1 MSGVIP
7 DICAFLYRR
16 NNFMISVSKAKIQN
30 IDKWLIAAVCALTV
44 FGIVCVGSALRINLG
59 EDASG
64 YYSQMIFFAS
74 GLVIMFFVAFLDID
88 YISRFDRAIYIVN
101 IILLIAVILVGSS
114 ANNAVRWIKI
124 GPIRIQPSEFSKVI
138 MIFCMANFIDK
149 KKDSINNISTLI
161 RLAVLVIVPVMMIFV
176 QPALSACLVI
186 LFIFCVQMF
195 VAELDYRLI
204 GKILIIVVPII
215 GIIVL
220 DSIREDPLFVDLVL
234 KDYMITRI
242 RDLVIQDPG
251 SETYYQTMKSISAI
265 SSGQLTGKGLYQGTH
280 NQLSYLPEPQ
290 NDFIFSVIGEEFG
303 FLGCML
309 VLALLFFI
317 IVRCIMIAMEA
328 RDMKERLIA
337 AGVAGMFVF
346 QTFVNV
352 GVATG
357 IMPNTGM
364 SLPFVSSGGSSLWTN
379 MVAVGLVLN
388 IDLRHS
394 RTLFEGEF

>member
-1 MSGVIP
+1 
-7 DICAFLYRR
+7 
-16 NNFMISVSKAKIQN
+16 MISINKAKFQN
-30 IDKWLIAAVCALTV
+30 LDKWLVAAVCALSV
-44 FGIVCVGSALRINLG
+44 FGIICIGSALHVNLG
-59 EDASG
+59 EDPSS
-64 YYSQMIFFAS
+64 YYSQMVFFAS
-74 GLVIMFFVAFLDID
+74 GLVIMFAVAFFDMD
-88 YISRFDRAIYIVN
+88 YLSRFDKALYIVN
-101 IILLIAVILVGSS
+101 ILLLVAVILVGSS
-114 ANNAVRWIKI
+114 SNNAVRWIKI
-124 GPIRIQPSEFSKVI
+124 GPVRLQPSEFSKVI

-149 KKDSINNISTLI
+149 KKDSINNISILA
-161 RLAVLVIVPVMMIFV
+161 RLCALVIVPVILVFI
-176 QPALSACLVI
+176 QPALSASLVI

-195 VAELDYRLI
+195 VAEIDYRFI
-204 GKILIIVVPII
+204 GKILIVIVPVVAV
-215 GIIVL
+215 IVL
-220 DSIREDPLFVDLVL
+220 DSIREDPIFVDLIF

-265 SSGQLTGKGLYQGTH
+265 SSGQLTGKGLYQGTL

-303 FLGCML
+303 FIGCMM

-317 IVRCIMIAMEA
+317 IVRCIFIAMES

-337 AGVAGMFVF
+337 AGVAGMLIF

-379 MVAVGLVLN
+379 MAAVGLVLN
-388 IDLRHS
+388 IDLRRS
-394 RTLFEGEF
+394 RTLFEGEY

>member
-1 MSGVIP
+1 
-7 DICAFLYRR
+7 
-16 NNFMISVSKAKIQN
+16 
-30 IDKWLIAAVCALTV
+30 
-44 FGIVCVGSALRINLG
+44 
-59 EDASG
+59 
-64 YYSQMIFFAS
+64 
-74 GLVIMFFVAFLDID
+74 
-88 YISRFDRAIYIVN
+88 
-101 IILLIAVILVGSS
+101 
-114 ANNAVRWIKI
+114 
-124 GPIRIQPSEFSKVI
+124 
-138 MIFCMANFIDK
+138 
-149 KKDSINNISTLI
+149 
-161 RLAVLVIVPVMMIFV
+161 
-176 QPALSACLVI
+176 
-186 LFIFCVQMF
+186 
-195 VAELDYRLI
+195 
-204 GKILIIVVPII
+204 
-215 GIIVL
+215 
-220 DSIREDPLFVDLVL
+220 
-234 KDYMITRI
+234 MITRI

-265 SSGQLTGKGLYQGTH
+265 SSGQLTGKGLYQGTL

>member
-1 MSGVIP
+1 
-7 DICAFLYRR
+7 
-16 NNFMISVSKAKIQN
+16 MISINKAKFQN
-30 IDKWLIAAVCALTV
+30 LDKWLVAAVCALSV
-44 FGIVCVGSALRINLG
+44 FGIICIGSALHVNLG
-59 EDASG
+59 EDPSS
-64 YYSQMIFFAS
+64 YYSQMVFFAS
-74 GLVIMFFVAFLDID
+74 GLVIMFAVAFFDMD
-88 YISRFDRAIYIVN
+88 YLSRFDKALYIVN
-101 IILLIAVILVGSS
+101 ILLLVAVILVGSS
-114 ANNAVRWIKI
+114 SNNAVRWIKI
-124 GPIRIQPSEFSKVI
+124 GPVRLQPSEFSKVI

-149 KKDSINNISTLI
+149 KKDSINNISILA
-161 RLAVLVIVPVMMIFV
+161 RLCALVIVPVILVFI
-176 QPALSACLVI
+176 QPALSASLVI

-195 VAELDYRLI
+195 VAEIDYRFI
-204 GKILIIVVPII
+204 GKILIVIVPVVAV
-215 GIIVL
+215 IVL
-220 DSIREDPLFVDLVL
+220 DSIREDPIFVDLIF

-265 SSGQLTGKGLYQGTH
+265 SSGQLTGKGLYQGTL

-303 FLGCML
+303 FIGCMM

-317 IVRCIMIAMEA
+317 IVRCIFIAMES

-337 AGVAGMFVF
+337 AGVAGMLIF

-364 SLPFVSSGGSSLWTN
+364 SLPFISSGGSSLWTN
-379 MVAVGLVLN
+379 MAAVGLVLN
-388 IDLRHS
+388 IDLRRS
-394 RTLFEGEF
+394 RTLFEGEY

>member
-1 MSGVIP
+1 
-7 DICAFLYRR
+7 
-16 NNFMISVSKAKIQN
+16 MISINKAKFQN
-30 IDKWLIAAVCALTV
+30 LDKWLVAAVCALSV
-44 FGIVCVGSALRINLG
+44 FGIICIGSALHVNLG
-59 EDASG
+59 EDPSS
-64 YYSQMIFFAS
+64 YYSQMVFFAS
-74 GLVIMFFVAFLDID
+74 GLVIMFAVAFFDMD
-88 YISRFDRAIYIVN
+88 YLSRFDKALYIVN
-101 IILLIAVILVGSS
+101 ILLLVAVILVGSS
-114 ANNAVRWIKI
+114 SNNAVRWIKI
-124 GPIRIQPSEFSKVI
+124 GPVRLQPSEFSKVI

-149 KKDSINNISTLI
+149 KKDSINNISILA
-161 RLAVLVIVPVMMIFV
+161 RLCALVIVPVILVFI
-176 QPALSACLVI
+176 QPALSASLVI

-195 VAELDYRLI
+195 VAEIDYRFI
-204 GKILIIVVPII
+204 GKILIVIVPVVAV
-215 GIIVL
+215 IVL
-220 DSIREDPLFVDLVL
+220 DSIREDPIFVDLIF

-265 SSGQLTGKGLYQGTH
+265 SSGQLTGKGLYQGTL

-303 FLGCML
+303 FIGCTM

-317 IVRCIMIAMEA
+317 IVRCIFIAMES

-337 AGVAGMFVF
+337 AGVAGMLIF

-379 MVAVGLVLN
+379 MAAVGLVLN
-388 IDLRHS
+388 IDLRRS
-394 RTLFEGEF
+394 RTLFEGEY

>member
-1 MSGVIP
+1 MAS
-7 DICAFLYRR
+7 FLLRESR
-16 NNFMISVSKAKIQN
+16 NMISINKAKFQN
-30 IDKWLIAAVCALTV
+30 LDKWLVAAVCILSI
-44 FGIVCVGSALRINLG
+44 FGIICIGSALHVNLG
-59 EDASG
+59 EDPSS
-64 YYSQMIFFAS
+64 YYSQMVFFAS
-74 GLVIMFFVAFLDID
+74 GLVIMFAVAFFDMD
-88 YISRFDRAIYIVN
+88 YLSRFDKALYIIN
-101 IILLIAVILVGSS
+101 ILLLVAVILVGSS
-114 ANNAVRWIKI
+114 SNNAVRWIKI
-124 GPIRIQPSEFSKVI
+124 GPVRLQPSEFSKVI

-149 KKDSINNISTLI
+149 KKDSINNISVLA
-161 RLAVLVIVPVMMIFV
+161 RLCALVIVPGILVFV
-176 QPALSACLVI
+176 QPALSASLVI

-195 VAELDYRLI
+195 VAEIDYRFI
-204 GKILIIVVPII
+204 GKILIVIVPVVAV
-215 GIIVL
+215 IVL
-220 DSIREDPLFVDLVL
+220 DSIREDPIFVDLIF

-242 RDLVIQDPG
+242 RDLVIQDPS

-265 SSGQLTGKGLYQGTH
+265 SSGQLTGKGLYQGTL

-303 FLGCML
+303 FIGCVT

-317 IVRCIMIAMEA
+317 IVKCIFVAMES

-337 AGVAGMFVF
+337 SGVAGMLIF

-379 MVAVGLVLN
+379 MAAVGLVLN
-388 IDLRHS
+388 IDLRRS
-394 RTLFEGEF
+394 RTLFEGEY